1 MSALYPYTTK
11 KARKDKKMKT
21 KTESKQR
28 IYSFRA
34 DSGYP
39 WLLFCAAVSAG
50 VFLWWQIDGYIQ
62 RSAGIIEQSWMA
74 KDYIAA
80 GLSCLAILALFW
92 RICFACRYR
101 PYEPVADWSLPT
113 ITVIIPAYNEG
124 AQILHTVRSVMASRY
139 PAKKMQVICVD
150 DGSHDDTWQWMK
162 LAFQEFP
169 WRVRLIRLH
178 ENSGKRNALMAG
190 FAQATGQIYITID
203 SDSEVLPDTL
213 RHMVSPMVRESR
225 VGAVAGNVRVLNI
238 AEGSIPKMM
247 EVSFTSA
254 FDFIRSGQSV
264 YGGVFCTP
272 GALSA
277 YRAAVIKP
285 HLQDWTDQRFMDIP
299 AGIGEDRALT
309 NLVLGLGY
317 RVVYQR
323 NAVVLTKVPTTFTGL
338 RRMLLRWARSN
349 VRENLVMVSFLTRR
363 FRVDDTGGGWLRLF
377 GATQMLRMVVGEAL
391 KVAVLFQ
398 LVQTPLSTLALMT
411 VGCFISSIVPA
422 FVHQRRYGGWFGW
435 RWAVPFSFF
444 WLFALSWI
452 PVWGMITAPRSGW
465 LTRCQPKSAKPTVL
479 IPSLQHKKFPKA
491 A

>member
-1 MSALYPYTTK
+1 
-11 KARKDKKMKT
+11 MKT
-21 KTESKQR
+21 NSKEEK
-28 IYSFRA
+28 YNFTA

-50 VFLWWQIDGYIQ
+50 VFLWWQIDGLIQ
-62 RSAGIIEQSWMA
+62 KSAGIPMQSWML
-74 KDYIAA
+74 KDYMAV
-80 GLSCLAILALFW
+80 GFSVLALLTLFW
-92 RICFACRYR
+92 RICFAYRYR
-101 PYEPVADWSLPT
+101 SYAPVSDWALPT
-113 ITVIIPAYNEG
+113 ITVIIPAFNEG
-124 AQILHTVRSVMASRY
+124 AQILCTVRSVMASRY

-150 DGSHDDTWQWMK
+150 DGSRDDTWHWMK

-169 WRVRLIRLH
+169 WRVRLIRQH
-178 ENSGKRNALMAG
+178 ENGGKRKALMAG
-190 FAQATGQIYITID
+190 FAQATGQVYITID

-213 RHMVSPMVRESR
+213 RQLVSPLVRESR

-238 AEGSIPKMM
+238 DEGRIPKMM

-277 YRAAVIKP
+277 YRASVIKP
-285 HLQDWTDQRFMDIP
+285 HLPAWTDQRFMGVP

-323 NAVVLTKVPTTFTGL
+323 NAVVLTKVPTTYTGL

-349 VRENLVMVSFLTRR
+349 VRENLVMIAFLTRR
-363 FRVDDTGGGWLRLF
+363 FRADDSGGGWLRLF
-377 GATQMLRMVVGEAL
+377 SATQLFRMAVGEAL
-391 KVAVLFQ
+391 KIAVVFRLLLAPLTT
-398 LVQTPLSTLALMT
+398 LVLMSA
-411 VGCFISSIVPA
+411 GCIISSIVPG
-422 FVHQRRYGGWFGW
+422 FVHRKRYGGWFGW
-435 RWAVPFSFF
+435 RWAIPFSFY

-452 PVWGMITAPRSGW
+452 PIWGMITAPHSGW
-465 LTRCQPKSAKPTVL
+465 LTRNLPESAKPTVL
-479 IPSLQHKKFPKA
+479 IQAREDKKYSKA